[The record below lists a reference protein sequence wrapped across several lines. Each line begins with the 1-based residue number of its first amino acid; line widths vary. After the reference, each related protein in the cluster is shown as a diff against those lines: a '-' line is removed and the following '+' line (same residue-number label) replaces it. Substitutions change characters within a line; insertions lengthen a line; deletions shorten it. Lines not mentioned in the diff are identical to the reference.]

1 MIPKTDWRP
10 AETDVEWQREM
21 LRVLKDGAVWG
32 VPISLSSFKFD
43 KVNKTFCLI
52 SGDPE
57 QETNRR
63 IAKVLKI
70 LGYVEVEKTGE
81 KDDDDD
87 V

>member
-10 AETDVEWQREM
+10 SETDVEWQREM
-21 LRVLKDGAVWG
+21 LRVLRDGAVWG

-43 KVNKTFCLI
+43 KTNKTFCLI
-52 SGDPE
+52 IGDPE
-57 QETNRR
+57 NETNRR

-70 LGYVEVEKTGE
+70 IGYVEVEKTGE
-81 KDDDDD
+81 DDNDDD

>member
-1 MIPKTDWRP
+1 MIPTTEWRP
-10 AETDVEWQREM
+10 SETDVDWQRQM

-32 VPISLSSFKFD
+32 VPASMSSFKFD
-43 KVNKTFCLI
+43 KVNETFCLI

-57 QETNRR
+57 HETNRR

-81 KDDDDD
+81 EDDDDD